1 MILAMYVKSWCTQTL
16 NQENRRLVSRL
27 LSKYRE
33 NKHRLAFAVS
43 NHLLKNIDT
52 HQTVITSNELLKHQ
66 ARVKQQRRSGGCF
79 AGFHN
84 VESVEKRDAN
94 CMFKQLKQAKSR
106 QHVTFVDF
114 DKTRDMTRHM
124 LPINVPSREKLPETH
139 KSLREK
145 KLDRKVD
152 EYFGKYGYTAKN
164 TSNYTSIWQEL
175 YGATILLV
183 PVFTVGCQEV
193 GVDKTGK
200 KCSIF

>member
-1 MILAMYVKSWCTQTL
+1 MILAMCVKSWRTQTL
-16 NQENRRLVSRL
+16 NQENGRLVSRL

-84 VESVEKRDAN
+84 VESVGKRDAN
-94 CMFKQLKQAKSR
+94 CMFKQLKQAKTR

-145 KLDRKVD
+145 TLDRKD
-152 EYFGKYGYTAKN
+152 R
-164 TSNYTSIWQEL
+164 
-175 YGATILLV
+175 
-183 PVFTVGCQEV
+183 
-193 GVDKTGK
+193 
-200 KCSIF
+200 